1 MSFLNCGTR
10 GSPRACPSPTLCHAS
25 VGRLGLLRTGSLLAA
40 AVGEVVV
47 VGAASLATLLWIA
60 GAQFE
65 IPYLLGVEGL
75 PHPVVV
81 LMLAEEMPDDHR
93 QLASDGDGG
102 DVVATLGPNPV
113 VEGAQRSWT
122 AHGLPSCLHQ
132 QVAGVR
138 PATLVIRP

>member
-10 GSPRACPSPTLCHAS
+10 GSLRACPSPTLCHAS

-47 VGAASLATLLWIA
+47 VGAASLATLFWVSD
-60 GAQFE
+60 AQFE
-65 IPYLLGVEGL
+65 IPYLLGVKRL
-75 PHPVVV
+75 PHPDVV
-81 LMLAEEMPDDHR
+81 LMLGEEMPDDHR

-113 VEGAQRSWT
+113 IEGAQRSLDC
-122 AHGLPSCLHQ
+122 ARFAKLPPPTGGGRSTGH
-132 QVAGVR
+132 VW
-138 PATLVIRP
+138 